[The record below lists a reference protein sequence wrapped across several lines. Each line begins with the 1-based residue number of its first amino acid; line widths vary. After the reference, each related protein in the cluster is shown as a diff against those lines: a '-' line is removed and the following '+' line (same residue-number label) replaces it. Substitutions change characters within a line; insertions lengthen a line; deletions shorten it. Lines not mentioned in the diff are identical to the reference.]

1 MLLQFFALWDDL
13 LSIYRIRSL
22 SISMLGLFSKSI
34 CFYFPVQS
42 IFGVP
47 GVHLSKDPG
56 YRSSAFSH
64 NSGKSRRQSMLLW
77 GSKRFWKIPKKIFWK
92 KKNTTHL
99 LNWFTNNSS
108 KKSCF
113 FSYSPA
119 PQSISCRTAAPSS
132 NEMKKQKNSIL
143 KKLWCFMRKSKMM
156 IFLVI
161 CPSQFTKFL
170 FDFLLFWKRKKKTR
184 IKKHK

>member
-1 MLLQFFALWDDL
+1 MLLQFFCTLRCPFE
-13 LSIYRIRSL
+13 YRIRSL

-77 GSKRFWKIPKKIFWK
+77 GSKRFWKIPKKSYFGRRRILRICWID
-92 KKNTTHL
+92 L
-99 LNWFTNNSS
+99 LITAQR
-108 KKSCF
+108 KVV
-113 FSYSPA
+113 FSL
-119 PQSISCRTAAPSS
+119 
-132 NEMKKQKNSIL
+132 IL
-143 KKLWCFMRKSKMM
+143 PPLNQ
-156 IFLVI
+156 FLVEQQR
-161 CPSQFTKFL
+161 PLQMK
-170 FDFLLFWKRKKKTR
+170 
-184 IKKHK
+184 

>member
-77 GSKRFWKIPKKIFWK
+77 GSKRFWKIPKKSYFGRRRILRICWID
-92 KKNTTHL
+92 L
-99 LNWFTNNSS
+99 LITAQR
-108 KKSCF
+108 KVV
-113 FSYSPA
+113 FSL
-119 PQSISCRTAAPSS
+119 
-132 NEMKKQKNSIL
+132 IL
-143 KKLWCFMRKSKMM
+143 PPLNQ
-156 IFLVI
+156 FLVEQQR
-161 CPSQFTKFL
+161 PLQMK
-170 FDFLLFWKRKKKTR
+170 
-184 IKKHK
+184 

>member
-1 MLLQFFALWDDL
+1 MLLQFFTLWDDL

-34 CFYFPVQS
+34 CFHFPVQS

-119 PQSISCRTAAPSS
+119 PNQ
-132 NEMKKQKNSIL
+132 
-143 KKLWCFMRKSKMM
+143 
-156 IFLVI
+156 FLVEQQR
-161 CPSQFTKFL
+161 PLQMK
-170 FDFLLFWKRKKKTR
+170 
-184 IKKHK
+184 